1 MAGMTEERSYPRQLA
16 QRVRACWPAGA
27 RSLPAALEAILDAA
41 YHASFLHDEARPVT
55 CRILVIAPDALAG
68 DAGPPGALLPLR
80 FAAPRGF
87 DEHELRRLSP
97 AADAHRALIGVDEAG
112 GLVTWGIVQSG
123 PRWLQAAQGGRAA
136 EPPVPACLVVR
147 IVRPGNLVAACGSQL
162 VAELRGGQLSDFAL
176 DVFQSEWLP
185 AVFADARH
193 AATAEHGATAGAR
206 LPPEAA
212 ARLSRYVTQQMLK
225 RVMSLMRAAH
235 HGGLL
240 VVGPPDCAAER
251 VLQVKY
257 TLHEGPARRRF
268 QALVQAIL
276 KAVAERA
283 EASGEPGGLELYR
296 SDFAP
301 RIAELDEALFE
312 MGYLIASLAS
322 VDGAV
327 VLTKRFEILG
337 FGAEIAGA
345 LPQVTEV
352 RRGLD
357 LEADRFVTEL
367 VDLVG
372 TRHRSAYRFCAAV
385 PRSVAVV
392 VSQDGGVR
400 FATHHRGAVTYWDHG
415 AGDA

>member
-1 MAGMTEERSYPRQLA
+1 MSEPERSYPRQLA
-16 QRVRACWPAGA
+16 QRVRDGWPAGA
-27 RSLPAALEAILDAA
+27 RPLPVALEAILDAA
-41 YHASFLHDEARPVT
+41 YHASFLHDEARPVA
-55 CRILVIAPDALAG
+55 CRILVIAPHALEE
-68 DAGPPGALLPLR
+68 DAGPPGALLPLG

-97 AADAHRALIGVDEAG
+97 AADAHRALIGVDEVEG
-112 GLVTWGIVQSG
+112 RLMTWGIVQSG

-136 EPPVPACLVVR
+136 EPPLPACLVIRV
-147 IVRPGNLVAACGSQL
+147 VRPGNLIVACGSQL
-162 VAELRGGQLSDFAL
+162 IVELRGGRLSDLAL
-176 DVFQSEWLP
+176 DVFQSQWLP
-185 AVFADARH
+185 AVFADARL
-193 AATAEHGATAGAR
+193 AATTEHGATAGAR
-206 LPPEAA
+206 LESEAA

-225 RVMSLMRAAH
+225 RVMSTLRAAH

-251 VLQVKY
+251 ILQVKY
-257 TLHEGPARRRF
+257 ALHDAPARRRF
-268 QALVQAIL
+268 PIVVQTIL

-283 EASGEPGGLELYR
+283 AASGQPGGLESYR
-296 SDFAP
+296 SDFDP

-312 MGYLIASLAS
+312 MSHLIASLAN

-385 PRSVAVV
+385 PHSVAVV

-400 FATHHRGAVTYWDHG
+400 FVTHHRGAVTYWDHG
-415 AGDA
+415 AGDT

>member
-1 MAGMTEERSYPRQLA
+1 VTEPERSYPRQLA
-16 QRVRACWPAGA
+16 QRVRDCWPAGA
-27 RSLPAALEAILDAA
+27 RPLPAALEAILDAA
-41 YHASFLHDEARPVT
+41 YHASFLHDEARPVA
-55 CRILVIAPDALAG
+55 CRILVIPPDELAG
-68 DAGPPGALLPLR
+68 DAGPPAALLPLR

-97 AADAHRALIGVDEAG
+97 AADAHRALIGVDDAAG
-112 GLVTWGIVQSG
+112 ALVTWGVVQSG

-147 IVRPGNLVAACGSQL
+147 IVRPGNLVVACGGQL
-162 VAELRGGQLSDFAL
+162 IAELRGGRLSDFAL
-176 DVFQSEWLP
+176 DVFQSEWL
-185 AVFADARH
+185 AVVFADARH
-193 AATAEHGATAGAR
+193 AATAEHATTSGAR
-206 LPPEAA
+206 LAPDAA

-225 RVMSLMRAAH
+225 RVMSLIRAAH

-240 VVGPPDCAAER
+240 VVGPPDCAAECI
-251 VLQVKY
+251 LQVKY
-257 TLHEGPARRRF
+257 VLHDGPARRRF

-276 KAVAERA
+276 TAVAERA
-283 EASGEPGGLELYR
+283 EASGQPGGLELYR
-296 SDFAP
+296 GDFAP

-312 MGYLIASLAS
+312 MSHLIASLAS
-322 VDGAV
+322 IDGAV

-352 RRGLD
+352 RCGLD
-357 LEADRFVTEL
+357 LEADRFLTEL

>member
-1 MAGMTEERSYPRQLA
+1 MTDPERSYPKQLA
-16 QRVRACWPAGA
+16 QRVRDGWPAGA
-27 RSLPAALEAILDAA
+27 QPLPVALEAILDAT
-41 YHASFLHDEARPVT
+41 YHASFLHDEARPVV
-55 CRILVIAPDALAG
+55 CRILAIAPHALVA
-68 DAGPPGALLPLR
+68 DAGPPGALLPLV

-97 AADAHRALIGVDEAG
+97 AADAHRALIGVDEVEG
-112 GLVTWGIVQSG
+112 RLVTWGIVQSG

-136 EPPVPACLVVR
+136 EPPLPACLVIRV
-147 IVRPGNLVAACGSQL
+147 VRPGNLIVACGSQL
-162 VAELRGGQLSDFAL
+162 IVELRGGRLSDFAL
-176 DVFQSEWLP
+176 DVFQSQWLP
-185 AVFADARH
+185 AVFADARL
-193 AATAEHGATAGAR
+193 AATAEHGAMAGAR
-206 LPPEAA
+206 LDPDAA

-225 RVMSLMRAAH
+225 RVMSTMRATH

-240 VVGPPDCAAER
+240 AVGPPDCAAER
-251 VLQVKY
+251 ILQVKY
-257 TLHEGPARRRF
+257 ALHDAPARRRF
-268 QALVQAIL
+268 QALVQTIL

-283 EASGEPGGLELYR
+283 AASGQPGGLESYR
-296 SDFAP
+296 SDFDP

-312 MGYLIASLAS
+312 MSHLIASLAN

-345 LPQVTEV
+345 LPPVTEV

-385 PRSVAVV
+385 PSSVAVV

-400 FATHHRGAVTYWDHG
+400 FVTHHRGAVTYWDHG